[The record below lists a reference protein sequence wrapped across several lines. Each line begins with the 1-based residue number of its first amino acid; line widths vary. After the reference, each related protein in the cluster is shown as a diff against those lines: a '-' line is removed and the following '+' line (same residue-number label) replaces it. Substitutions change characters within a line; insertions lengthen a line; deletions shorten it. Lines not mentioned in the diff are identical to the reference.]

1 MSIKKTIAVVSG
13 KGGVGKSTIT
23 ALLATKMSRFFNIGI
38 LDADIYGPNQAILL
52 NVQTKQVM
60 TNDGLIQPIKVGHL
74 NMYLSTIAFFL
85 KSDEAAIWRGPM
97 LSANL
102 KKLYSNTKWGNLD
115 LLLIDMPPGTGDAY
129 LTCFKYFNVD
139 GCIMITSNSPLTLAD
154 NFKTKNLLKKLN
166 IPFLGS
172 IENMHKENQDL
183 LQDDSVIDRIEY
195 NETFNSSIFP
205 FTDID
210 LENLLEATEKLLI

>member
-1 MSIKKTIAVVSG
+1 MRK
-13 KGGVGKSTIT
+13 
-23 ALLATKMSRFFNIGI
+23 
-38 LDADIYGPNQAILL
+38 
-52 NVQTKQVM
+52 
-60 TNDGLIQPIKVGHL
+60 
-74 NMYLSTIAFFL
+74 
-85 KSDEAAIWRGPM
+85 AAIWRGPM

-102 KKLYSNTKWGNLD
+102 KNCIQIQNGNLN

-129 LTCFKYFNVD
+129 TCFKYFNVFD

-172 IENMHKENQDL
+172 IENMYKENQDS
-183 LQDDSVIDRIEY
+183 LQDDSVIDRDKY
-195 NETFNSSIFP
+195 NGTFNIPIFP